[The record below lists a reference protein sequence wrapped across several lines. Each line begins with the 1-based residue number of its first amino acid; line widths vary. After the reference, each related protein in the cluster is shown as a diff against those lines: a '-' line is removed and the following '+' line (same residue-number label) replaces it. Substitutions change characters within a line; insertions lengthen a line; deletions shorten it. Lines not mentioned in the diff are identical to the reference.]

1 MLSGVASVTE
11 ALQRYRAAYAPKPW
25 SPLIDAG
32 SPEDAADAVD
42 GRCDIGAVE
51 RVK

>member
-1 MLSGVASVTE
+1 MLSGAATVTE
-11 ALQRYRAAYAPKPW
+11 ALQRYRAVYVFKPG

-32 SPEDAADAVD
+32 SPEDAADAAD

-51 RVK
+51 RVQ